1 VTETVKLMGA
11 AATPMAFGEIYTGLQ
26 AGVIDG
32 LEHDAPTVLSAKF
45 YETAKNFTLTKHIH
59 TPFGAFVSDRTMT
72 KLSAAQR
79 DGLLKAIKE
88 ATDDQFA
95 KASQIEADAM
105 AELAKLGVTLSE
117 CDRAAFRER
126 VRPMWDRFAERT
138 PGAKPLLDAIQ
149 QTANG

>member
-1 VTETVKLMGA
+1 
-11 AATPMAFGEIYTGLQ
+11 
-26 AGVIDG
+26 
-32 LEHDAPTVLSAKF
+32 
-45 YETAKNFTLTKHIH
+45 
-59 TPFGAFVSDRTMT
+59 MT